1 MTLSTQYTALDFS
14 LLDLPMTPE
23 TRRRLR
29 REAESFIETTLNAPD
44 LFVAA
49 VALLS
54 DEVVDAIATAIC
66 TTASTL
72 DDP

>member
-1 MTLSTQYTALDFS
+1 MTLSTQRNALDFS

-29 REAESFIETTLNAPD
+29 REAESLIETTLNAPD
-44 LFVAA
+44 QFAAA

-54 DEVVDAIATAIC
+54 DEVVDAIAAAIC
-66 TTASTL
+66 TTVLSIL
-72 DDP
+72 DQ

>member
-44 LFVAA
+44 LFAAA

-54 DEVVDAIATAIC
+54 DEVVDAIAAAIC

>member
-1 MTLSTQYTALDFS
+1 MTLSTQHKALDFS

-29 REAESFIETTLNAPD
+29 REAESLIETTLNAPD
-44 LFVAA
+44 QFVAA

-54 DEVVDAIATAIC
+54 DEIVDAIAAAIC
-66 TTASTL
+66 TTVLSTL
-72 DDP
+72 DP